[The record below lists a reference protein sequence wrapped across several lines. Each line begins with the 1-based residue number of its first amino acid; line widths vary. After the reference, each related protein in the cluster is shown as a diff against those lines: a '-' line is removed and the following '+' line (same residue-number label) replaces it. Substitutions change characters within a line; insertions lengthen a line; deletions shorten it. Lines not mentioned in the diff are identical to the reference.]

1 MLSMTLIVGAI
12 IFLTLSVMTL
22 LSRSSEQPQRTLD
35 PYLRSDRSELEQVLG
50 LREICRSVLN
60 TKSLRFVATN
70 APAEVVSS
78 YGTEQQRLARLSLRF
93 ASAALVQRLAHEGSF
108 VSGCSGTLQPLLS
121 KLKHAL
127 VLGVCTVGRV
137 GLAVLRGLSTG
148 IPQRLQI
155 LVSAK
160 ILTNVGNLLVDTE
173 RGDKPISKALSDE
186 RILCETSTAVSHE
199 GSSLDAVREDI
210 LRALRVSL
218 PNDLSRLIFLAILR
232 DNNSGHYY
240 HPEVAQRFSAEVADR
255 AMLACHHQI
264 YERVVALPL
273 EDLTDQLDAYMATVP
288 APKERLIESWTK
300 LRAYRAT
307 IPMDADPISTEIF
320 FMKVEVA
327 VAILEARLPSRIQ
340 RLEQK

>member
-1 MLSMTLIVGAI
+1 MLSMTLLIGTILALLV
-12 IFLTLSVMTL
+12 LTS
-22 LSRSSEQPQRTLD
+22 LSRSSEQPPRTLD
-35 PYLRSDRSELEQVLG
+35 PYLRSDRRGPESVLG
-50 LREICRSVLN
+50 LREVCRSVLN
-60 TKSLRFVATN
+60 TNSLRFVAAN

-78 YGTEQQRLARLSLRF
+78 YGTEQQRLARLSLQV
-93 ASAALVQRLAHEGSF
+93 ASAALVQRLAHDGGFIGSP
-108 VSGCSGTLQPLLS
+108 TLQSPLS
-121 KLKHAL
+121 KLKDAL
-127 VLGVCTVGRV
+127 LLGVCTVGRV
-137 GLAVLRGLSTG
+137 GLGVLRGLSTG

-160 ILTNVGNLLVDTE
+160 ILTNVGNLLIDTE
-173 RGDKPISKALSDE
+173 RGDRPTSKALSED
-186 RILCETSTAVSHE
+186 RILREAPTEVSHE
-199 GSSLDAVREDI
+199 ESSQDAVREDI

-240 HPEVAQRFSAEVADR
+240 HPEVAQRFSVEVADR

-273 EDLTDQLDAYMATVP
+273 EDLTDQLDAYMATVR

-320 FMKVEVA
+320 FMKVGVA
-327 VAILEARLPSRIQ
+327 VAILEARLPG
-340 RLEQK
+340 RLH

>member
-1 MLSMTLIVGAI
+1 MLSMTLLIGTILALLV
-12 IFLTLSVMTL
+12 LTS
-22 LSRSSEQPQRTLD
+22 LSRSSEQSPRTLD
-35 PYLRSDRSELEQVLG
+35 PYLRSDRGGPESVQG
-50 LREICRSVLN
+50 LREVCRSVLN
-60 TKSLRFVATN
+60 TNSLRFVAAN

-78 YGTEQQRLARLSLRF
+78 YGTEQQRLARLSLQV
-93 ASAALVQRLAHEGSF
+93 ASAALVQRLARDGDFIGSP
-108 VSGCSGTLQPLLS
+108 TLRSPLS
-121 KLKHAL
+121 KLKDAL
-127 VLGVCTVGRV
+127 LLGICTVGRV
-137 GLAVLRGLSTG
+137 GLGVLRGLRTG

-160 ILTNVGNLLVDTE
+160 ILTNVGNLLIDTE
-173 RGDKPISKALSDE
+173 DGDKPTSKALGE
-186 RILCETSTAVSHE
+186 GRILCEAPTDVSHE
-199 GSSLDAVREDI
+199 EFSQDAVREDI

-240 HPEVAQRFSAEVADR
+240 HPEVAQRFSVEVADR

-273 EDLTDQLDAYMATVP
+273 EDLTDQLDAYMATVR

-320 FMKVEVA
+320 FMKVGVA
-327 VAILEARLPSRIQ
+327 VAILEARLPGRIQ
-340 RLEQK
+340 

>member
-1 MLSMTLIVGAI
+1 MLSMTLLVGTILALLV
-12 IFLTLSVMTL
+12 LTSF
-22 LSRSSEQPQRTLD
+22 SRSSEQPPRTLD
-35 PYLRSDRSELEQVLG
+35 PYLRSDRREPESMLG
-50 LREICRSVLN
+50 LREVCRSVLN
-60 TKSLRFVATN
+60 TNSLRFVAAN

-78 YGTEQQRLARLSLRF
+78 YGSEQQRLARLSLQV
-93 ASAALVQRLAHEGSF
+93 ASAALVQRLARDGVVVGDPSP
-108 VSGCSGTLQPLLS
+108 TLQTLLS
-121 KLKHAL
+121 KLKGAL
-127 VLGVCTVGRV
+127 LLTVCTVGRA
-137 GLAVLRGLSTG
+137 GLGVLRGFSTG

-173 RGDKPISKALSDE
+173 RGDKPTSKALSEE
-186 RILCETSTAVSHE
+186 RILCEAPTEVSHE
-199 GSSLDAVREDI
+199 ESSQDAVREDV
-210 LRALRVSL
+210 LRALRASL

-240 HPEVAQRFSAEVADR
+240 HPEVAQRFSVEVADR

-273 EDLTDQLDAYMATVP
+273 EDLTDQLDAYMATVR

-320 FMKVEVA
+320 FMKVGVA
-327 VAILEARLPSRIQ
+327 VAILEARLPGRIQ
-340 RLEQK
+340 

>member
-1 MLSMTLIVGAI
+1 MLSV
-12 IFLTLSVMTL
+12 TL
-22 LSRSSEQPQRTLD
+22 LVGTILALLVLSSLARSSERPQRTLD
-35 PYLRSDRSELEQVLG
+35 PYLRSDRTEFESVLG
-50 LREICRSVLN
+50 LREVCRSVLN
-60 TKSLRFVATN
+60 TNSLRFVAAN

-78 YGTEQQRLARLSLRF
+78 YGTEQQRLARLSLQV
-93 ASAALVQRLAHEGSF
+93 ASAVLVQRLADDGSF
-108 VSGCSGTLQPLLS
+108 VSGSSDTLQSPLS
-121 KLKHAL
+121 KLKGAL
-127 VLGVCTVGRV
+127 LLGVCTVGRV
-137 GLAVLRGLSTG
+137 GLGVLRGLSTG

-160 ILTNVGNLLVDTE
+160 ILTNVGNLLVDAE
-173 RGDKPISKALSDE
+173 SGYKPSSKVLSEE
-186 RILCETSTAVSHE
+186 RILCGTSTTVPHQEDNQAAVK
-199 GSSLDAVREDI
+199 EDV

-327 VAILEARLPSRIQ
+327 VAILEARLPGRIQ
-340 RLEQK
+340 